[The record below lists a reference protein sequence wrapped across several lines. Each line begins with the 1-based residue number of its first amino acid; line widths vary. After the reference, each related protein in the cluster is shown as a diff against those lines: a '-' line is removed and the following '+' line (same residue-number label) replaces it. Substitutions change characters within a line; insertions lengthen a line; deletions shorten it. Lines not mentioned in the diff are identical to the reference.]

1 MCSRRSLAGTEA
13 LPRRGARRRA
23 GRAFTLLEMLVA
35 LAVFAAI
42 GVMATRILAGMV
54 DIAENTRSRADAFS
68 DLQRA
73 LAIVQ
78 RDVEQLAHRPVRDE
92 LGDELGAATL
102 GDGSLLELTRHGWQN
117 PLAAARSEMQRV
129 AYVVERDRLV
139 RLFWEVLDRAPTS
152 EAHVQTLL
160 EDVRDVEFIAHDDNG
175 ETHRFWPRMND
186 DGSRQL
192 AAIAIDLEVE
202 NYGRIERLWLVP
214 QAMASPEDEQ
224 DDDDLDEDDL
234 DEADPVDP
242 RDDLAP
248 PPGQAEDD
256 A

>member
-13 LPRRGARRRA
+13 LPRLPAPKA
-23 GRAFTLLEMLVA
+23 ARAFTLLEMLVA

-54 DIAENTRSRADAFS
+54 DIAENTRTRGDAFS

-78 RDVEQLAHRPVRDE
+78 RDVEQLAHRSVRDE
-92 LGDELGAATL
+92 LGDELEAATL
-102 GDGSLLELTRHGWQN
+102 GSGSLLELTRHGWQN
-117 PLAAARSEMQRV
+117 PLAAARSELQRV
-129 AYVVERDRLV
+129 AYVVEQDRLI

-160 EDVRDVEFIAHDDNG
+160 ENVRDVEFVAHDDNG

-192 AAIAIDLEVE
+192 AAIGLELEVE
-202 NYGRIERLWLVP
+202 TYGRIERLWMVP
-214 QAMASPEDEQ
+214 QPMAQLEDEQ
-224 DDDDLDEDDL
+224 EDDEFDEDGL
-234 DEADPVDP
+234 DEADEIVDP
-242 RDDLAP
+242 RDELAP
-248 PPGQAEDD
+248 RPGQAEDD

>member
-13 LPRRGARRRA
+13 SPRRGASRRA

-54 DIAENTRSRADAFS
+54 DIAENTRSRGDAFS

-78 RDVEQLAHRPVRDE
+78 RDIEQLAHRPVRDE

-129 AYVVERDRLV
+129 AYVVERDRLI

-192 AAIAIDLEVE
+192 AAIGLELEVE

-214 QAMASPEDEQ
+214 QSMASPEDEE
-224 DDDDLDEDDL
+224 DEDDLDEDDL

-242 RDDLAP
+242 RDELTP
-248 PPGQAEDD
+248 PPGQTEDD